1 MFGFLKRGET
11 SEPVKRPPSFE
22 RELFSCRQQQNTP
35 RNPYINISSF
45 SLKWNMS
52 LSIEDVWRYFSISAD
67 MPRLLCCHTHSQG
80 CWPKV
85 RDLSVVL
92 TSQVVAHVH

>member
-35 RNPYINISSF
+35 PNPYINNSSF

-52 LSIEDVWRYFSISAD
+52 LSIEDVWRDIF
-67 MPRLLCCHTHSQG
+67 LLLLIC
-80 CWPKV
+80 P
-85 RDLSVVL
+85 DYSVVTL
-92 TSQVVAHVH
+92 ILKAAGQK